1 MASKTIIT
9 MELKDKLVSSFMIF
23 ENQVDI
29 DSSVH
34 DIRSE
39 AIKTFEE
46 KGFPSKKDEA
56 WKYTSLNSL
65 LKNNYSVFP
74 KEDNSLEF
82 SDIKKYFIHDI
93 DSYKIVFVD
102 GVYSSNLSATSH
114 DGLDVCLMSSALTKP
129 KYKMGLSI
137 IFLIKLPT
145 KKIA

>member
-102 GVYSSNLSATSH
+102 GVYSYN
-114 DGLDVCLMSSALTKP
+114 
-129 KYKMGLSI
+129 I
-137 IFLIKLPT
+137 
-145 KKIA
+145 

>member
-1 MASKTIIT
+1 MTFS
-9 MELKDKLVSSFMIF
+9 
-23 ENQVDI
+23 
-29 DSSVH
+29 
-34 DIRSE
+34 SE

-129 KYKMGLSI
+129 KYKMGYR
-137 IFLIKLPT
+137 
-145 KKIA
+145 